1 MIFRWMCPCGR
12 FIAEAAITEETRRDP
27 GAYHGV
33 TTITRYTCSCCG
45 VREAMPWLIETTRSA
60 T

>member
-1 MIFRWMCPCGR
+1 MTFRWMCPCGR

-33 TTITRYTCSCCG
+33 STVTRYTCSSAAVS
-45 VREAMPWLIETTRSA
+45 VRPCRG
-60 T
+60 

>member
-1 MIFRWMCPCGR
+1 MTFRWMCPCGR

-33 TTITRYTCSCCG
+33 STVTRYTCSRCG
-45 VREAMPWLIETTRSA
+45 VREAMPWLIETTQS
-60 T
+60 